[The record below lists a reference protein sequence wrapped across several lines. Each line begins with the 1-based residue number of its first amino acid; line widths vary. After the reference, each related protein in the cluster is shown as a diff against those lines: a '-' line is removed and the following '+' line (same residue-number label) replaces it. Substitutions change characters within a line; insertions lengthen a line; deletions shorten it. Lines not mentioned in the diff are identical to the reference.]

1 MSEVPGTAP
10 GVKDRNRD
18 VADLSVRRLWSYL
31 NHWLDHSSY
40 VFLPSLVEKI
50 RDTLRP
56 TSMSVDS
63 LDLGCLGGTRT
74 ALLSEI
80 IDWLDNQSTSNMLWL
95 CGAPGTGKT
104 TISWSLIAELRRKQ
118 RCAGVFHFEEDGYGS
133 EYRPSQLWRTLA
145 YEMAEFH
152 PAFETEIY
160 DAVTTRTNGKLDL
173 NNVKITFQKLVKD
186 PLEATKKS
194 LSGHFPV
201 FLIDALEKC
210 IQDTDW
216 AILLHTLSQWPSLP
230 RHCKLIITSRPQSD
244 ILNVFADKSIKRNK
258 SVKWDKS
265 IKPDE
270 SIKRMDLSMGCYDS
284 ATTKD
289 IRTYIEH
296 RFAEMRRIDESIHNG
311 WPGPDSSAVSELV
324 KHANGFFKWAAVA
337 MDNVGSKTS
346 NERGQRLQAI
356 IESGSATNFD
366 SINEYLEDILMS
378 TVGGPPGVYAFR
390 ATMGTVFFSKKPL
403 PTGDLHHFLQ
413 DRFVSSKPEVSMEET
428 LHKLSPLLSFSG
440 ENKIVNLRHKAYQA
454 YLLDSERCSSDWSID
469 QDRAQRRM
477 TISCLKIMQRA
488 LKFNICGLESS
499 YLMNEDVKD
508 NDERIKS
515 SISSRLSYACQFW
528 ADHLHGVVK
537 RDNVAEIVKGLKN
550 FLTVHLLHWFEVL
563 SLLKTSHIASKSLLV
578 AATWLEVRVVIYTLW

>member
-366 SINEYLEDILMS
+366 SI
-378 TVGGPPGVYAFR
+378 TV
-390 ATMGTVFFSKKPL
+390 T
-403 PTGDLHHFLQ
+403 
-413 DRFVSSKPEVSMEET
+413 
-428 LHKLSPLLSFSG
+428 
-440 ENKIVNLRHKAYQA
+440 
-454 YLLDSERCSSDWSID
+454 
-469 QDRAQRRM
+469 
-477 TISCLKIMQRA
+477 
-488 LKFNICGLESS
+488 
-499 YLMNEDVKD
+499 
-508 NDERIKS
+508 
-515 SISSRLSYACQFW
+515 SISR
-528 ADHLHGVVK
+528 
-537 RDNVAEIVKGLKN
+537 
-550 FLTVHLLHWFEVL
+550 
-563 SLLKTSHIASKSLLV
+563 TS
-578 AATWLEVRVVIYTLW
+578 